1 MPTKLEKALKREIIV
16 DGNPYVLT
24 IDPEGMKLTAKGR
37 RKGQELRW
45 ADLLS
50 GQAALAEALNASL
63 GEGK

>member
-63 GEGK
+63 DEGK